1 MTEKRFAK
9 EDFEDDCPRF
19 VPFERDGSYN
29 LFDIVDTER
38 LEYVGFIN
46 PYSNIKE
53 CNRDCN
59 IMNVVD
65 YLLKELKE

>member
-1 MTEKRFAK
+1 MTEKQFTK
-9 EDFEDDCPRF
+9 EEFEDCPRF
-19 VPFERDGSYN
+19 MPIERDGSYR

-38 LEYVGFIN
+38 LDYVGFIN
-46 PYSNIKE
+46 PYNDIKE

-59 IMNVVD
+59 IMNVID